1 MHCPKETSD
10 LRRLLMN
17 LLLQNKGNK
26 RIVQT
31 ETAWS
36 IFIFI
41 RQSLQCHCPIVRV
54 LEILP
59 QCENN
64 HGSICND
71 AKHSNEEIQKTEN
84 YLYMAFKNQV
94 LFWRTG
100 FVHDKIFTL
109 VHKKTVP
116 CRLESSPERSLIT
129 GCCRWPVE
137 CPSPQLRVTI
147 SRDSET
153 YRGMAASVSLK
164 LRLRVSAMIGKD
176 HLKSEAVERIKQYT
190 LVWSISFLAPAM
202 AQEGITLYTLVRSF
216 VRS

>member
-1 MHCPKETSD
+1 MNS
-10 LRRLLMN
+10 LLE
-17 LLLQNKGNK
+17 NKGNK

-31 ETAWS
+31 VTEQHAVY
-36 IFIFI
+36 IFT
-41 RQSLQCHCPIVRV
+41 SNNECHYPIVRV

-116 CRLESSPERSLIT
+116 CRLESSPECSLIT
-129 GCCRWPVE
+129 GCCGWPVE
-137 CPSPQLRVTI
+137 CPSPQLRLTR

-202 AQEGITLYTLVRSF
+202 AQEGITIYTLVRSF